1 LKITQIRT
9 RRAGDALLVAVD
21 TDDGLTGL
29 GESVCWAFPES
40 VDATVQT
47 FARYLVGKDPGKIEH
62 HWHMMWRM
70 GPFRGAVIASAVS
83 VIDVALWDLLGQR
96 LGVPVH
102 TLLGG
107 PFRQRIR
114 LHKMIEGDDV
124 EALAQAA
131 RSAADEG
138 FTAVKF
144 DPLGS
149 AARDHSLPRL
159 VDEAVAR
166 LTAIRDATRGAV
178 DMIVEV
184 HRALSP
190 HQIPALVDALRPFRP
205 LFIEDPIQ
213 IDTIDVQTG
222 LIPLGVPLGL
232 GERWQSLW
240 EVREALSR
248 HGPFVVRADV
258 NMSGGISAGRK
269 IAAIAEGHHAQVS
282 WHNYLGPVS
291 DAATLSVDAVIP
303 NLLTHEHCPE
313 MQALFGDSYVTDWKV
328 DDGHMTVSSA
338 PGLGVR
344 VDFDKLPE
352 NIAFIGDE
360 LHDEVPLRGDG
371 SVGFAL

>member
-1 LKITQIRT
+1 MKITEIRT

-21 TDDGLTGL
+21 TDDGVTGL

-40 VDATVQT
+40 VEVTVQK
-47 FARYLVGKDPGKIEH
+47 FARYLVGKDPARIEH

-70 GPFRGAVIASAVS
+70 GPFRGAIIASAVS
-83 VIDVALWDLLGQR
+83 AIDVALWDLKGQR
-96 LGVPVH
+96 LDVPVH
-102 TLLGG
+102 ELLGG
-107 PFRQRIR
+107 PFRDRIR
-114 LHKMIEGDDV
+114 LHRMIEGDDA
-124 EALAQAA
+124 EALARAA

-149 AARDHSLPRL
+149 AARDHSVPQL

-166 LTAIRDATRGAV
+166 LTAIRDATGGAV

-184 HRALSP
+184 HRSLSP

-240 EVREALSR
+240 EVREALSK

-269 IAAIAEGHHAQVS
+269 IAAVAEAHHAQVS

-313 MQALFGDSYVTDWKV
+313 MQALFGDSFVTDWKV

-344 VDFDKLPE
+344 IDFDKLPE
-352 NIAFIGDE
+352 HIAFIAAE
-360 LHDEVPLRGDG
+360 LHDEVPLRADG
-371 SVGFAL
+371 SVAFAL